1 MKIEPKDAH
10 IKHIVNTAS
19 AMMAA
24 ARTAPKAHGY
34 DRLECL
40 TLTGEEKDALTAEMR
55 RIASVTCQ
63 DFIARDAGNVDRSIA
78 VVLFGTRNEPYD
90 LDCGFCGKESCRTAM
105 EEGVTCFFAS
115 HDLGLAVGS
124 AVSVAADMR
133 VDNRVMFS
141 AGLAA
146 KELGRFEHPVKAAIG
161 VPLSVSEKSIYV
173 DRG

>member
-10 IKHIVNTAS
+10 VKHIVNTAS

-34 DRLECL
+34 DKLECV
-40 TLTGEEKDALTAEMR
+40 TLTGEEKNALTAEMR
-55 RIASVTCQ
+55 RIAAASCQ
-63 DFIARDAGNVDRSIA
+63 DFIARDAENVDRSTAI
-78 VVLFGTRNEPYD
+78 VLLGTRGEAYGM
-90 LDCGFCGKESCRTAM
+90 DCGWCGKESCRAAM
-105 EEGVTCFFAS
+105 EEGALCFFAS

-146 KELGRFEHPVKAAIG
+146 KELGVFAHPVQAAVG
-161 VPLSVSEKSIYV
+161 VPLSVSEKSV
-173 DRG
+173 FFDRG

>member
-1 MKIEPKDAH
+1 MKLEPKDAYV
-10 IKHIVNTAS
+10 KHIANTAS

-24 ARTAPKAHGY
+24 ARTAPKAHGF
-34 DRLECL
+34 DKLECV
-40 TLTGEEKDALTAEMR
+40 TLTGEEKNALTAEMR
-55 RIASVTCQ
+55 RIAAATCQ
-63 DFIARDAGNVDRSIA
+63 DFIARDAENVDRSMMI
-78 VVLFGTRNEPYD
+78 VLLGTRNEAYGM
-90 LDCGFCGKESCRTAM
+90 DCGWCGKESCRAAM
-105 EEGVTCFFAS
+105 EEGVLCFFAS

-146 KELGRFEHPVKAAIG
+146 KELGVFSAPVQAAVG
-161 VPLSVSEKSIYV
+161 VPLSVSEKSPFF

>member
-10 IKHIVNTAS
+10 VKHIVNTAS

-34 DRLECL
+34 DRLECV
-40 TLTGEEKDALTAEMR
+40 TLTGEMR
-55 RIASVTCQ
+55 RIAAATCQ
-63 DFIARDAGNVDRSIA
+63 DFIARDAENVDRSAAI
-78 VVLFGTRNEPYD
+78 VLFGIRNEAYGM
-90 LDCGFCGKESCRTAM
+90 DCGWCGKESCRAAM
-105 EEGVTCFFAS
+105 EEGVLCFFAS

-146 KELGRFEHPVKAAIG
+146 KELGVFGVPVQAAIG
-161 VPLSVSEKSIYV
+161 VPLSVSEKSVYF